1 MTDRRAREQ
10 SPGSFLPL
18 TPNFFEILLT
28 LAEGEAH
35 GYAIMQRVAERTG
48 GAVKLLPGTMYRAFY
63 RLEDIGLLAEAGD
76 RPDAALDDERR
87 RYYQLTDLGR
97 RVAAAEAERL
107 AATVRAS
114 RRADLLQGSRG
125 T

>member
-1 MTDRRAREQ
+1 
-10 SPGSFLPL
+10 
-18 TPNFFEILLT
+18 
-28 LAEGEAH
+28 
-35 GYAIMQRVAERTG
+35 
-48 GAVKLLPGTMYRAFY
+48 MYRAFY
-63 RLEDIGLLAEAGD
+63 RLEEIGLLEEAGE
-76 RPDAALDDERR
+76 RPDAELDDERR

-114 RRADLLQGSRG
+114 RQADLLPGNRR